1 MNLGYTIKE
10 LRKEKR
16 LTQDQLAS
24 LLNLKR
30 STIAGYE
37 TNRKQPDNATLIA
50 IADFFNVSLDYLLGR
65 VENKSIQPNYYP
77 DYRYI
82 TVDDDLAP
90 LVSDFV
96 NRKELHGLVSTL
108 LKLAPSKYNRV
119 INILNILSTETR
131 PQK

>member
-1 MNLGYTIKE
+1 MNLGHTIKE
-10 LRKEKR
+10 LRKEKG

-50 IADFFNVSLDYLLGR
+50 IADFFNVSLDFLLGR

-77 DYRYI
+77 DFRYI